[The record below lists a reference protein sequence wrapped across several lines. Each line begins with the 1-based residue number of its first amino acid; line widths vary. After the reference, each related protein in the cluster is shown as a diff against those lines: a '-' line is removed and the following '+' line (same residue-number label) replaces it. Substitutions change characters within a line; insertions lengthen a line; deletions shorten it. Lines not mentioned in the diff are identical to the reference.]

1 MISTDKFPEAFR
13 RFKQDV
19 PTRQIKTF
27 RQLTLA
33 FGSWAGEKWRGTSR
47 QMDAL
52 AVQARR
58 LGIPLEY
65 YRSRQQQVSAIFQT
79 PREKRIATEQQKDVK
94 GERSFQEVIV
104 IFNSGKARLQ
114 EQQHTKRRVINYIR
128 NHPNAS
134 LAEARGHR
142 TKRS

>member
-33 FGSWAGEKWRGTSR
+33 FGSWAGEKWRGTNR

-52 AVQARR
+52 AVQAKR
-58 LGIPLEY
+58 LGIPLEDC
-65 YRSRQQQVSAIFQT
+65 RMKRQQVRAIFCRASRQTGIQG
-79 PREKRIATEQQKDVK
+79 REKFSRSYSNFHQWQSKTARTTAYERRI
-94 GERSFQEVIV
+94 
-104 IFNSGKARLQ
+104 
-114 EQQHTKRRVINYIR
+114 INYIR

-142 TKRS
+142 AKRS

>member
-1 MISTDKFPEAFR
+1 LISTDKFPEAFK
-13 RFKQDV
+13 RFERKV
-19 PTRQIKTF
+19 NVEKIETF

-58 LGIPLEY
+58 VGIPFEY
-65 YRSRQQQVSAIFQT
+65 YRSRQQQVRAIFRTAPQREIQG
-79 PREKRIATEQQKDVK
+79 REKFSRSYNNFHQWKSKTARTTAYERRI
-94 GERSFQEVIV
+94 
-104 IFNSGKARLQ
+104 
-114 EQQHTKRRVINYIR
+114 INYVR
-128 NHPNAS
+128 NHPNAT

-142 TKRS
+142 G